1 MGGTHVDL
9 TLAPWVVA
17 CAATAVGAVTD
28 IRSRRLPNWLT
39 MPTCLAGILYAALA
53 LPGSHGVVNA
63 LAGCAFAGLP
73 FIILWLVGGGSA
85 ADAKMMMAVGAW
97 IGSRDAMIAVLS
109 VALCGGVLA
118 VTLAWLRGRLGET
131 MGNLPRAFTVLP
143 MVLMGPGRL
152 EDRREIFAAN
162 PSSPGSDNVES
173 TGPARRKSFKL
184 PYGVAIFFGTC
195 LAFVYVMV
203 K

>member
-1 MGGTHVDL
+1 MGLSHVDPFAL
-9 TLAPWVVA
+9 TPWVVV
-17 CAATAVGAVTD
+17 CGATLVGAVTD

-39 MPTCLAGILYAALA
+39 MPTCLAGLLYAALA

-73 FIILWLVGGGSA
+73 FIILWLMGGGSA

-97 IGSRDAMIAVLS
+97 IGSRCRDCSIVGRGVRRGACHNARAGAWSADRDHGEPPTAFAVLP
-109 VALCGGVLA
+109 
-118 VTLAWLRGRLGET
+118 TL
-131 MGNLPRAFTVLP
+131 
-143 MVLMGPGRL
+143 LMGPGRF
-152 EDRREIFAAN
+152 EDRRDAFGAN
-162 PSSPGSDNVES
+162 PSSPGSDNVELPGN
-173 TGPARRKSFKL
+173 TRRKSFKL

-195 LAFVYVMV
+195 VAFVYVLA

>member
-1 MGGTHVDL
+1 MSGSSVDL
-9 TLAPWVVA
+9 SLAPWVVA
-17 CAATAVGAVTD
+17 CAAAAVGAVTD

-39 MPTCLAGILYAALA
+39 MPTCLAGLLYAALA

-97 IGSRDAMIAVLS
+97 IGSRDAVIAALS
-109 VALCGGVLA
+109 VAVCGGVLA
-118 VTLAWLRGRLGET
+118 ITLALARGRLTET
-131 MGNLPRAFTVLP
+131 MGNLPRAFAVLP

-152 EDRREIFAAN
+152 EDRRDAFGAN
-162 PSSPGSDNVES
+162 PSSPGSDNVELPGN
-173 TGPARRKSFKL
+173 TRRKSFKL

-195 LAFVYVMV
+195 VAFVYVLA